1 MLSVKEVTMTKQI
14 QQASSRR
21 TILAGALGVGAL
33 GSIAMASDT
42 ATAALGDPAIPSDPE
57 VAFYLSIPG
66 VPGTST
72 VRGFEGQIELLTW
85 AWGVDSTASLG
96 SGGGG
101 GAGKP
106 VPRDLVVAADSGIH
120 SPVLLTGTN
129 TGQHLETALLSCVRS
144 GRRPF
149 TFMTLR
155 FDDLVLKSYA
165 VTPDP
170 TGAVPIDVVHLE
182 FAKITFSV
190 VPQNPDGSLGTPI
203 TSTFD
208 YETNKAG

>member
-1 MLSVKEVTMTKQI
+1 MTTHTSQVPT
-14 QQASSRR
+14 RR
-21 TILAGALGVGAL
+21 TLLAGALGLGAL
-33 GSIAMASDT
+33 GTVAMSSDT

-85 AWGVDSTASLG
+85 AWGVDVNVSLG

-101 GAGKP
+101 GVGKP

-120 SPVLLTGTN
+120 SPVLLTDAN
-129 TGQHLETALLSCVRS
+129 TGRHLQTAELSCVRS

-149 TFMTLR
+149 AFMTLR

-170 TGAVPIDVVHLE
+170 TGAVPFDVVHLE
-182 FAKITFSV
+182 FAKITFTV
-190 VPQNPDGSLGTPI
+190 IPQNPDGSPGTPI
-203 TSTFD
+203 SSTFD